1 MRFESFV
8 ANKEFSPPGK
18 KRLRFG
24 KAVRSSIYCLA
35 FPVESPRPKH
45 TFSPEKSF
53 PPKVGFSPKDASPKR
68 AP

>member
-1 MRFESFV
+1 
-8 ANKEFSPPGK
+8 
-18 KRLRFG
+18 
-24 KAVRSSIYCLA
+24 
-35 FPVESPRPKH
+35 VESPRPKH